1 MYYGLYLIMRINN
14 ISFIEIGSP
23 GAHIFSKFPIPRL
36 GSILLSTILRD
47 RGYRVKVFIEDIASP
62 DWSFIE
68 DSDIVC
74 ISTITSTAIRAYEI
88 ADRLKDRGITVIMG
102 GAHPSF
108 MPEEALEHSD
118 YVVRGEG
125 DLTLPELIDH
135 IEKGKS
141 IDSIAGISYKDLSG
155 KIIHNPPRPL
165 LEDLDT
171 LPEPDFSLIHGWKT
185 TNIYPVSTSR
195 GCPFNCRFCSVIPMF
210 GRRYRF
216 KSVDATLDEIRYV
229 SSVSKATVFFV
240 DDNFAANKKRTKGV
254 LKGIIDEGMRL
265 SWSAQVRTDVAKDT
279 ELLRLM
285 ADSGCSTLYIGFES
299 VNPKTLELY
308 NKKQGLDEIIDCIK
322 AVKEHGISIHGMF
335 VLGAD
340 TDDVETIKRTADFAS
355 KLKIDTIQFMMLTPL
370 PGTPVFFEMR
380 DSGRLLHKDWSKYD
394 AHHVVFRPAM
404 MRPETLHF
412 ETLRAMKRF
421 YSWRYILNHLIR
433 FDFYYA
439 AIGLYG
445 RKAIKEALNKA
456 RAYLESIESA
466 PELSYQGS

>member
-1 MYYGLYLIMRINN
+1 MRINN

-47 RGYRVKVFIEDIASP
+47 KGYNVKVFIEDIAAP
-62 DWSFIE
+62 EESFIE
-68 DSDIVC
+68 KSEIVC

-88 ADRLKDRGITVIMG
+88 ADRLKRSGKIVIIG

-108 MPEEALEHSD
+108 MPEEAIEHVD

-125 DLTLPELIDH
+125 DRTLAELIDY
-135 IEKGKS
+135 IEDGATS
-141 IDSIAGISYKDLSG
+141 IRSIMGISYKDDSG
-155 KIIHNPPRPL
+155 KVVHNPPRPL

-171 LPEPDFSLIHGWKT
+171 LPEPDFSLIHGWKL

-216 KSVDATLDEIRYV
+216 KSVEATLKELRYV

-240 DDNFAANKKRTKGV
+240 DDNFAANKKRTKAI
-254 LKGIIDEGMRL
+254 LKGMLDEKIRL
-265 SWSAQVRTDVAKDT
+265 SWSAQVRVDVAKDP

-285 ADSGCSTLYIGFES
+285 SDSGCSTLYIGFES
-299 VNPKTLELY
+299 VNPRTLELY
-308 NKKQGLDEIIDCIK
+308 NKKQGLEEIINCIK
-322 AVKEHGISIHGMF
+322 AVKEHGIRIHGMF

-340 TDDVETIKRTADFAS
+340 TDDVETIRRTAEFARR
-355 KLKIDTIQFMMLTPL
+355 LKIDTIQFMMLTPL
-370 PGTPVFFEMR
+370 PGTPVFFEMK
-380 DSGRLLHKDWSKYD
+380 DSGRLLHTDWSKYD
-394 AHHVVFRPAM
+394 AHHVVFKPAM
-404 MRPETLHF
+404 MKPEILHI

-421 YSWRYILNHLIR
+421 YSWRYIIDHFLR

-439 AIGLYG
+439 AIGIYG
-445 RKAIKEALNKA
+445 KRAVKEALNKA
-456 RAYLESIESA
+456 RSYIESLESS
-466 PELSYQGS
+466 PEFSPHQP

>member
-1 MYYGLYLIMRINN
+1 MNSEN
-14 ISFIEIGSP
+14 ISFIEVGSP

-47 RGYRVKVFIEDIASP
+47 EGYNVRVFLEDIAKP

-68 DSDIVC
+68 NSGIVC

-88 ADRLKDRGITVIMG
+88 ADRLRRLGIIVIIG

-108 MPEEALEHSD
+108 MPDEALGHAD

-125 DLTLPELIDH
+125 DYTLPELIDYLRNGRPRV
-135 IEKGKS
+135 ES
-141 IDSIAGISYKDLSG
+141 IPGISYKNNSDE
-155 KIIHNPPRPL
+155 IVHNPPRPL
-165 LEDLDT
+165 LDDMDA
-171 LPEPDFSLIHGWKT
+171 LPEPDFSLIHGWRPS
-185 TNIYPVSTSR
+185 NIYPVSTSR

-216 KSVDATLDEIRYV
+216 KSVDATLREIRYV

-240 DDNFAANKKRTKGV
+240 DDNFAANKNRTKAILRGM
-254 LKGIIDEGMRL
+254 IDEKIRL
-265 SWSAQVRTDVAKDT
+265 SWSAQVRVDVAKDG

-299 VNPKTLELY
+299 VNPKTLEFY
-308 NKKQGLDEIIDCIK
+308 NKKQGLEEIVGCIK
-322 AVKEHGISIHGMF
+322 AVKEHGIRIHGMF

-340 TDDVETIKRTADFAS
+340 TDDTDTIKMTADFAT
-355 KLKIDTIQFMMLTPL
+355 KLKIDTVQLMMLTPL
-370 PGTPVFFEMR
+370 PGTPVFFELR
-380 DSGRLLHKDWSKYD
+380 DSKRLLHTDWSKYD
-394 AHHVVFRPAM
+394 AHHVVFMPAM
-404 MRPETLHF
+404 MKPWALHIETLK
-412 ETLRAMKRF
+412 AMKKF
-421 YSWRYILNHLIR
+421 YSWRYILVHLIR

-445 RKAIKEALNKA
+445 KRAVQEALDKA
-456 RAYLESIESA
+456 RAYLESLEPLA
-466 PELSYQGS
+466 DLSLQQS